1 MDLHLSAVTGL
12 TVTARIYTMAG
23 ATVGSSFSVPEISTT
38 GEYAANMPG
47 GVSAGEYLVVFSAS
61 GEKIG
66 SGVISWD
73 GTKEVDTLEFLA
85 KVVRNKRTVLKVGN
99 VWTLIV
105 YDDNGTT
112 PILSKPLK
120 DILGSE
126 ITDLIAGV
134 MATEEK
140 SSV

>member
-1 MDLHLSAVTGL
+1 MNLHLSAVTGL
-12 TVTARIYTMAG
+12 AVTARLYTMAG
-23 ATVGSSFSVPEISTT
+23 ATVGSSFSVPEVSTT

-66 SGVISWD
+66 SGVIVWD
-73 GTKEVDTLEFLA
+73 GAKEVDTLEFLA
-85 KVVRNKRTVLKVGN
+85 KVVRNKRTVAKSGDT
-99 VWTLIV
+99 WWLIV

-120 DILGSE
+120 DILGAE
-126 ITDLIAGV
+126 ITDLVAGV
-134 MATEEK
+134 MATEEE